1 MQLIARKISLRREKQ
16 LVLDKVSFSLNNG
29 LYCLAGPNGSG
40 KTSLLAIIAGTIQ
53 ASTGEIL
60 LNHVSQKDLGEDY
73 RAQLGFLPQEYGII
87 PTMTPIDFLHYLAG
101 LKGLPAY
108 YANRRAEVLLKTVEL
123 FDKKNKKVAK
133 LSVGEK
139 QRLGI
144 AQALLNDPKL
154 LILDEPFNHLDP
166 RQRMNLRI
174 LLKQLS
180 QDRIILYSTHLVTE
194 VSEAD
199 EVLLLRHG
207 DLLLQSAQNDLIKA
221 FEGTVWEIEKISEL
235 DFSNIKL
242 LGQTGNQLDIKY
254 HVYAEKKPLAEA
266 TLVRPTIEDIYFYYM
281 NESIS

>member
-1 MQLIARKISLRREKQ
+1 MQLIARKISLRRDKQ
-16 LVLDKVSFSLNNG
+16 IVLDQVSFSLTNG

-40 KTSLLAIIAGTIQ
+40 KTSLLAIIAGTMH

-73 RAQLGFLPQEYGII
+73 RAQLGFLPQEFGII
-87 PTMTPIDFLHYLAG
+87 PTMTPVDFLHYLAG

-108 YANRRAEVLLKTVEL
+108 YGKRRAEELLKTVEL

-133 LSVGEK
+133 LSVGER

-144 AQALLNDPKL
+144 AQTLLNDPKL

-166 RQRMNLRI
+166 KQRMSLRL

-180 QDRIILYSTHLVTE
+180 QDRIILYSTQLVTE

-199 EVLLLRHG
+199 ELLLLRHG
-207 DLLLQSAQNDLIKA
+207 DLLLQSTQNDLIKA
-221 FEGTVWEIEKISEL
+221 FEGKVWKIKKSAEL
-235 DFSNIKL
+235 DFSKIKL
-242 LGQTGNQLDIKY
+242 LSQTGHPPDKKY
-254 HVYAEKKPLAEA
+254 RVYAEEKPFAEA
-266 TLVRPTIEDIYFYYM
+266 KLVRPTIEDIYFYYM
-281 NESIS
+281 NKE